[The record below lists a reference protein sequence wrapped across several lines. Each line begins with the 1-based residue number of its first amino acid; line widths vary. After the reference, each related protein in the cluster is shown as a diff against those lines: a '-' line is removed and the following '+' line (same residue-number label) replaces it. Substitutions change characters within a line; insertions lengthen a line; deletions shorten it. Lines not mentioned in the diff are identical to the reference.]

1 METEQKI
8 NLPNTYRNFTPQTSE
23 ENVSQDKYNLGNL
36 CTQESRELTFHLK
49 GTFNF

>member
-23 ENVSQDKYNLGNL
+23 ENVSQDK
-36 CTQESRELTFHLK
+36 TQETYAHRK
-49 GTFNF
+49 AAN